1 MGNLQGRVALVTGGI
16 GGIGRAISERYASE
30 GATVWVTD
38 MLDEDDPVVT
48 ELMGRMGNSMRY
60 MKLDVSSEGAW
71 TAAER
76 AVRDAGGGL
85 DVLVLNAGIGYGAPV
100 TETPASDWRQVM
112 AVNTDGVFY
121 GMKTM
126 APLMGESG
134 KTRRGGSSIIA
145 VSSILGL
152 VGHAETVAYSA
163 SKGAVA
169 LMTKAS
175 AVEFATGGVPI
186 RVNSI
191 HPGFVRTAMT
201 IGAAEQRV
209 AEGEETALDDFVT
222 YVTARTPMGR
232 LAEPEEIAGAAAF
245 LASEDAS
252 YMTGAQMVV
261 DGGWTAW

>member
-1 MGNLQGRVALVTGGI
+1 
-16 GGIGRAISERYASE
+16 
-30 GATVWVTD
+30 
-38 MLDEDDPVVT
+38 
-48 ELMGRMGNSMRY
+48 
-60 MKLDVSSEGAW
+60 
-71 TAAER
+71 
-76 AVRDAGGGL
+76 
-85 DVLVLNAGIGYGAPV
+85 
-100 TETPASDWRQVM
+100 M

>member
-1 MGNLQGRVALVTGGI
+1 M
-16 GGIGRAISERYASE
+16 
-30 GATVWVTD
+30 
-38 MLDEDDPVVT
+38 
-48 ELMGRMGNSMRY
+48 
-60 MKLDVSSEGAW
+60 
-71 TAAER
+71 
-76 AVRDAGGGL
+76 
-85 DVLVLNAGIGYGAPV
+85 
-100 TETPASDWRQVM
+100 
-112 AVNTDGVFY
+112 
-121 GMKTM
+121 
-126 APLMGESG
+126 
-134 KTRRGGSSIIA
+134 
-145 VSSILGL
+145 SSILGL
-152 VGHAETVAYSA
+152 VGHAETVAASA